1 MGMRRGHAYEVALE
15 TKRDFLKWTPFAVVV
30 VVDVMVGDDE
40 FLIDVV
46 EVEGEG
52 RRFQVNAY
60 LKATSETAA
69 AAPSRPPKGGR

>member
-1 MGMRRGHAYEVALE
+1 MGIGRGHAYEVALE
-15 TKRDFLKWTPFAVVV
+15 TKPDFLKWTPFAVES

-52 RRFQVNAY
+52 RHFQVNAY

-69 AAPSRPPKGGR
+69 APSRPPKGGR

>member
-1 MGMRRGHAYEVALE
+1 
-15 TKRDFLKWTPFAVVV
+15 
-30 VVDVMVGDDE
+30 MVGDDE

-52 RRFQVNAY
+52 RHFQVNAY